1 MRGSFLKFFRVL
13 LSIFL
18 AVNFY
23 FLESDD
29 LAYAQ
34 TITPTE
40 IAGSPSKVWNAMAS
54 SSDGTK
60 LVVGSSG
67 EGAYYSV
74 DSGANWSYLNWVR
87 TSSIAISSDGSKIYQ
102 TSRNNQNSYLQ
113 RFNLTTST
121 FNSVRPDGYECWD
134 LCSVTASSDGTKIA
148 LSTYGGD
155 VWFSSNSGDSWTK
168 GSGRY
173 LNLVGIAGSSDLGSL
188 YIIREG
194 GYIYKSVDNAA
205 TWIELTAAGSRE
217 WQSVASSSN
226 GQVIIASVYG
236 GNVWK
241 STNGGTSWTQLSNIA
256 GTRMRLAISS
266 NGSVLAAAD
275 YKGLF
280 KVSSDGGATW
290 DSDSTNRYWNAI
302 AMNNDGSKIIA
313 GSGDGPASQVF
324 SLNYTPA
331 PVITAPSAPN
341 LLSATAGDAQV
352 SISFTAGSDNGS
364 VITNYKYSL
373 NSDTYT
379 ALSPIDTT
387 TPVVISGLTNGT
399 QYWIRLKAVN
409 AIGDSVASESVT
421 VTPTA
426 PSPQGPSAEE
436 IAAQRAAAAEAQR
449 VAAIEARR
457 IEAERVAVELEAARV
472 AAEAE
477 TKRLAAEAET
487 KRLAAEAETKRLAAE
502 AETKRLAA
510 EAETKRLAAEIEL
523 KRLVAQA
530 EVKRQA
536 AEADAAKVASDA
548 LKVVR
553 ESQKIYEQN
562 LKIKNLINVIPN
574 SPESLPIA
582 SPKSAPTSV
591 LLAHIQIDIPS
602 VENGGIEFFGTKTQ
616 PRVVNEDGRLTPLA
630 PLPGSGQEIPG
641 DALTT
646 SETFIGQV
654 GGITFNAPDVAV
666 PIIPKYVCS
675 IELNSNNIEISSDS
689 TGVERSASECIY
701 LPKALGAIPGAAVA
715 VQTIGKAYANFANIG
730 NDMSPITRKK
740 AKKVLVATIVVGQIS
755 TMTRRFGN

>member
-1 MRGSFLKFFRVL
+1 MKSSFLKFCRVV

-18 AVNFY
+18 AFS
-23 FLESDD
+23 FCFIETDD
-29 LAYAQ
+29 FAYAQ

-54 SSDGTK
+54 SSDGNK
-60 LVVGSSG
+60 LFVGSSG

-87 TSSIAISSDGSKIYQ
+87 TSSIAVSSDGTKIYQ
-102 TSRNNQNSYLQ
+102 TSRNNQNSYLK

-121 FNSVRPDGYECWD
+121 TNEVRPDGYECWD
-134 LCSVTASSDGTKIA
+134 LCPVTASSDGTKIA

-155 VWFSSNSGDSWTK
+155 VWLSSNSGDSWTK
-168 GSGRY
+168 SSGRY
-173 LNLVGIAGSSDLGSL
+173 SNLVGIAGSSDLGSL

-205 TWIELTAAGSRE
+205 TWIELTTAGSRE

-226 GQVIIASVYG
+226 GQVVIASVYG
-236 GNVWK
+236 GNIWK
-241 STNGGTSWTQLSNIA
+241 STNGGTSWTQLTNIA
-256 GTRMRLAISS
+256 GTRMRLAISN
-266 NGSVLAAAD
+266 NGSVLVAAN
-275 YKGLF
+275 YQGLF
-280 KVSSDGGATW
+280 KVSPDGGATW

-324 SLNYTPA
+324 SLNYSPA
-331 PVITAPSAPN
+331 PVITAPDAPN

-364 VITNYKYSL
+364 IITNYKYSL

-379 ALSPIDTT
+379 ALSPIDTS

-399 QYWIRLKAVN
+399 QYWIRMKAVN
-409 AIGDSVASESVT
+409 SIGESVASDSVT
-421 VTPTA
+421 VTPIAPTPPG
-426 PSPQGPSAEE
+426 PSPEE
-436 IAAQRAAAAEAQR
+436 IAAERAAAEAQR

-457 IEAERVAVELEAARV
+457 IEADRVAAELEAARV
-472 AAEAE
+472 AAE

-510 EAETKRLAAEIEL
+510 AIETKRLI
-523 KRLVAQA
+523 AQA

-536 AEADAAKVASDA
+536 AEADAAKVAADA
-548 LKVVR
+548 LKVLK
-553 ESQKIYEQN
+553 ESQKINEQN
-562 LKIKNLINVIPN
+562 LIIKELINAIPN

-582 SPKSAPTSV
+582 KPKSAPAIALV
-591 LLAHIQIDIPS
+591 AHIQVDVPS

-616 PRVVNEDGRLTPLA
+616 PQVVNEDGRLTPLA
-630 PLPGSGQEIPG
+630 PLPGSGQEIPE
-641 DALTT
+641 DAITT
-646 SETFIGQV
+646 RETFIGQV
-654 GGITFNAPDVAV
+654 GGTTFNAPDIAV
-666 PIIPKYVCS
+666 PMIAKYVCS
-675 IELNSNNIEISSDS
+675 IKLNSVGVEISSDIN
-689 TGVERSASECIY
+689 GIERSLSDCTY
-701 LPKALGAIPGAAVA
+701 LPNALGAIPGVAAA
-715 VQTIGKAYANFANIG
+715 VQTVGKAYADLANIG

-755 TMTRRFGN
+755 TMTRRIGN